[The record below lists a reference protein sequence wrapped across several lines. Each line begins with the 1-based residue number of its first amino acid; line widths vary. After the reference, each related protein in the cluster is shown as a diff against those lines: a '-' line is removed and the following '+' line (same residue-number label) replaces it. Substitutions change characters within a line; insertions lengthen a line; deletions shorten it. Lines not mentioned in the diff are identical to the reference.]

1 MQRHKMQKAYEE
13 TAPTEDQFSEDGL
26 NFNNPDDPRDMDG
39 VADTVSLDD
48 MPEVHWGQPAEP
60 SAAEI
65 EARCKAEKEEM
76 RLRMAAEMDNYQ
88 KRLKREHEEQ
98 VRYASESVLSDLLPS
113 LDNLDLA
120 LQYGSTNEVCKD
132 MMQGIAM
139 TRKLL
144 LEATIKNGLCP
155 LGEEGEEF
163 NPALHEAVGFDARP
177 DLAPKSVTRVLQ
189 CGYKLGDRLLR
200 PAKVM
205 VNP

>member
-1 MQRHKMQKAYEE
+1 MQRHKMQKIYGE
-13 TAPTEDQFSEDGL
+13 TEPTEDQFSEDGL
-26 NFNNPDDPRDMDG
+26 NFNNPGDPQDLDG
-39 VADTVSLDD
+39 VVDPVSLDD
-48 MPEVHWGQPAEP
+48 MPEVHWGQSSEP

-65 EARCKAEKEEM
+65 EARCKAEQEEM
-76 RLRMAAEMDNYQ
+76 RLRMAAEMDNFK

-98 VRYASESVLSDLLPS
+98 VRYAAENVLSDLLPS

-144 LEATIKNGLCP
+144 LEATGKHGLCP
-155 LGEEGEEF
+155 IGEEGEEF
-163 NPALHEAVGFDARP
+163 NPALHEAVGSDARP
-177 DLAPKSVTRVLQ
+177 ELAPGSVARVLQ
-189 CGYKLGDRLLR
+189 RGYKLGDRLLR

>member
-1 MQRHKMQKAYEE
+1 MQRHKMQKPYGE
-13 TAPTEDQFSEDGL
+13 TVPTDDQFSEDCL
-26 NFNNPDDPRDMDG
+26 NVNNPGGFQDLDG
-39 VADTVSLDD
+39 VVEPVSLDD
-48 MPEVHWGQPAEP
+48 MPEVHFGQSAEP

-65 EARCKAEKEEM
+65 EARCKAEQEEM

-120 LQYGSTNEVCKD
+120 LLYGSTNEVCKD

-144 LEATIKNGLCP
+144 LEATGKHGLCP
-155 LGEEGEEF
+155 TGQEGEEF

-177 DLAPKSVTRVLQ
+177 DLAPGSVTRVLQ
-189 CGYKLGDRLLR
+189 RGYKLGDRLLR

>member
-1 MQRHKMQKAYEE
+1 MQRHKMQKIYGE
-13 TAPTEDQFSEDGL
+13 TEPTEDQFSEDGL
-26 NFNNPDDPRDMDG
+26 NFNNPGDPQDLDG
-39 VADTVSLDD
+39 VVDPVSLDD
-48 MPEVHWGQPAEP
+48 MPEVHWGQSSEP

-65 EARCKAEKEEM
+65 EARCKAEQEEM
-76 RLRMAAEMDNYQ
+76 RLRMAAEMDNFK

-98 VRYASESVLSDLLPS
+98 VRYAAENVLSDLLPS

-144 LEATIKNGLCP
+144 LEATGKHGLCP
-155 LGEEGEEF
+155 IGEEGEEF

-177 DLAPKSVTRVLQ
+177 ELAPGSVARVLQ
-189 CGYKLGDRLLR
+189 RGYKLGDRLLR

>member
-1 MQRHKMQKAYEE
+1 MQRHKMQKTYGE

-26 NFNNPDDPRDMDG
+26 NFASPGDPQGLDG
-39 VADTVSLDD
+39 VVDPVSLDD
-48 MPEVHWGQPAEP
+48 MPEVSFGQSAEP

-65 EARCKAEKEEM
+65 EARCKAEQEEM
-76 RLRMAAEMDNYQ
+76 RLRMAAEMDNFQ

-120 LQYGSTNEVCKD
+120 LQYGSTSEVCKD

-144 LEATIKNGLCP
+144 LEATSKHGLCP
-155 LGEEGEEF
+155 IGEEGEEF

-177 DLAPKSVTRVLQ
+177 ELAPGSVARVLQ
-189 CGYKLGDRLLR
+189 RGYKLGDRLLR

>member
-1 MQRHKMQKAYEE
+1 MQKIYGE
-13 TAPTEDQFSEDGL
+13 TEPTEDQFSEDGL
-26 NFNNPDDPRDMDG
+26 NFNNPGDPQDLDG
-39 VADTVSLDD
+39 VVDPVSLDD
-48 MPEVHWGQPAEP
+48 MPEVHWGQSSEP

-65 EARCKAEKEEM
+65 EARCKAEQEEM
-76 RLRMAAEMDNYQ
+76 RLRMAAEMDNFK

-98 VRYASESVLSDLLPS
+98 VRYAAENVLSDLLPS

-144 LEATIKNGLCP
+144 LEATGKHGLCP
-155 LGEEGEEF
+155 IGEEGEEF

-177 DLAPKSVTRVLQ
+177 ELAPGSVARVLQ
-189 CGYKLGDRLLR
+189 RGYKLGDRLLR

>member
-1 MQRHKMQKAYEE
+1 MQGHKMQKPYGE
-13 TAPTEDQFSEDGL
+13 TAPTEDQFSEDCL
-26 NFNNPDDPRDMDG
+26 NVNNPGELQDLDG
-39 VADTVSLDD
+39 VVEPVSLDD
-48 MPEVHWGQPAEP
+48 MPEVHFGQPAEP

-65 EARCKAEKEEM
+65 EARCKAEQEEM

-144 LEATIKNGLCP
+144 LEATGKHGLCP
-155 LGEEGEEF
+155 IGEEGQEF
-163 NPALHEAVGFDARP
+163 SPALHEAVGFDARP
-177 DLAPKSVTRVLQ
+177 DLAPGSVTRVLQ
-189 CGYKLGDRLLR
+189 RGYKLGDRLLR